1 MAEFELG
8 RNNWQNER
16 DKNSSGESG
25 QVSKESETWNWR
37 EKEKFDMEEIATVLR
52 LKILFISQLFTKEV
66 AVYKRELE
74 KILTTFFPRVL

>member
-1 MAEFELG
+1 MS
-8 RNNWQNER
+8 N
-16 DKNSSGESG
+16 
-25 QVSKESETWNWR
+25 ESETWNWR

>member
-1 MAEFELG
+1 MELKG
-8 RNNWQNER
+8 KR
-16 DKNSSGESG
+16 K
-25 QVSKESETWNWR
+25 SE
-37 EKEKFDMEEIATVLR
+37 MEEIATVLR

>member
-1 MAEFELG
+1 M
-8 RNNWQNER
+8 
-16 DKNSSGESG
+16 
-25 QVSKESETWNWR
+25 SKESETWNWR
-37 EKEKFDMEEIATVLR
+37 KKEKFDMEEIATVLR

>member
-1 MAEFELG
+1 MAESEGQEFKWDSLDRCQRNLRLG
-8 RNNWQNER
+8 IGGEKNWT
-16 DKNSSGESG
+16 KG
-25 QVSKESETWNWR
+25 KSE
-37 EKEKFDMEEIATVLR
+37 MEDIATVLR

>member
-1 MAEFELG
+1 MG
-8 RNNWQNER
+8 
-16 DKNSSGESG
+16 KSG
-25 QVSKESETWNWR
+25 QLSNESETWNLR
-37 EKEKFDMEEIATVLR
+37 GKGKSEMEEIATVLR

>member
-1 MAEFELG
+1 M
-8 RNNWQNER
+8 
-16 DKNSSGESG
+16 
-25 QVSKESETWNWR
+25 SKESETWNWR
-37 EKEKFDMEEIATVLR
+37 GKEKSEMKEIATVLR